1 MSTFD
6 YLKSATTALT
16 LIEKFGATAKITHT
30 EVSEPVNPWDPSTG
44 EVVTKEYEAAAVVTD
59 YAQRL
64 IDGVTVKY
72 GDKEIIVAAS
82 GLDIMPSAN
91 DVIETA
97 GQKFSIVS
105 VNVVSPAGVPLVYRV
120 QARI

>member
-1 MSTFD
+1 MSGYD
-6 YLKSATTALT
+6 YVKSAATALK
-16 LIEKFGATAKITHT
+16 LITKFGQTATITRT
-30 EVSEPVNPWDPSTG
+30 EVKEPSNPWDPSTG
-44 EVVTKEYEAAAVVTD
+44 EAVTKEYEAAAVVTD
-59 YAQRL
+59 YAQRF

-82 GLDIMPSAN
+82 GLEIMPSAN